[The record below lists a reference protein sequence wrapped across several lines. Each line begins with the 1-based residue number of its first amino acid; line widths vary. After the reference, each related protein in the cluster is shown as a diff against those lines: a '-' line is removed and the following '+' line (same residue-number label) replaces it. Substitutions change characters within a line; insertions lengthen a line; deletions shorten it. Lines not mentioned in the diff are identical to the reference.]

1 MTEVVSPGPNLL
13 SPETEAAAS
22 SPVRTSDPET
32 ERSSPPVRTSDPVT
46 GGVISPVRTSS
57 PETEAAASSPVRT
70 SDREVTE
77 RSSPPVRTSSPSAPT
92 LPSFSPSLLRES
104 STPQD
109 RPASPLS
116 SSSAS
121 LSTPL
126 EEPPLTIKQPR
137 VMLSKLLV
145 NDHCSL
151 SISSSPGVSQSSG
164 PLLSTPSAPPPFS
177 TPSAPPLPRSSLTDF
192 YPRSLSLLPQP
203 PAPPNQK
210 KRICPSSPCTV
221 RTVTTPPP
229 PPTTTPRRPSQ
240 PPHLQLLAPAE
251 TGPPLH
257 HQDLQGGGSRGATT
271 LSAFPGLLPALL
283 RKDVHHGVLGLW

>member
-70 SDREVTE
+70 SLTE
-77 RSSPPVRTSSPSAPT
+77 RSSPPVRTSSPSAPP

-121 LSTPL
+121 LS
-126 EEPPLTIKQPR
+126 EPPLNIKQPR

-164 PLLSTPSAPPPFS
+164 PLLSTPSAPP
-177 TPSAPPLPRSSLTDF
+177 LPRSSLIDF

-210 KRICPSSPCTV
+210 KRFCPSSPCTV

-257 HQDLQGGGSRGATT
+257 HQDLQGGGEQGSNYPLSLSWPPT
-271 LSAFPGLLPALL
+271 SAFAKRCSSWGPGSM
-283 RKDVHHGVLGLW
+283 VS

>member
-22 SPVRTSDPET
+22 SPVRTSDPVT

-46 GGVISPVRTSS
+46 GVISPVRTSS

-70 SDREVTE
+70 SLTE
-77 RSSPPVRTSSPSAPT
+77 RSSPPVRTSSPSAPP

-121 LSTPL
+121 LS
-126 EEPPLTIKQPR
+126 EPPLNIKQPR

-164 PLLSTPSAPPPFS
+164 PLLSTPPAPPPPPFVFNRFLPTLPLS
-177 TPSAPPLPRSSLTDF
+177 TPSASCPTQPEETV
-192 YPRSLSLLPQP
+192 LPQLP
-203 PAPPNQK
+203 VYGPYGHH
-210 KRICPSSPCTV
+210 S
-221 RTVTTPPP
+221 PP

-257 HQDLQGGGSRGATT
+257 HQDLQGGGEQGSNYPLSLSWPPT
-271 LSAFPGLLPALL
+271 SAFAKRCSSWGPGSM
-283 RKDVHHGVLGLW
+283 VS